1 MIINS
6 EATYILLVT
15 KHEFEIE
22 LLKIT
27 FSQALQYRAV

>member
-6 EATYILLVT
+6 EATLILLVT

-27 FSQALQYRAV
+27 FSLALQFLAV

>member
-6 EATYILLVT
+6 EATFILLET
-15 KHEFEIE
+15 KHKFEIE

-27 FSQALQYRAV
+27 FALALQYRAV